1 MNRWLSALRLLGMGW
16 FVSVSILLG
25 VLGGRW
31 IDEQLGTEPLLLV
44 IGLIAGL
51 FVAFYGIYRA
61 LPGIGNNRSQ
71 GNG

>member
-25 VLGGRW
+25 VLGGHW
-31 IDEQLGTEPLLLV
+31 LDEQLDTEPLLLV
-44 IGLIAGL
+44 IGLFVGL
-51 FVAFYGIYRA
+51 FVAFYGVFRV
-61 LPGIGNNRSQ
+61 LPGKGNNQSQ

>member
-1 MNRWLSALRLLGMGW
+1 MNRWLSALKFLGMGW
-16 FVSVSILLG
+16 FVSGSILLG

-31 IDEQLGTEPLLLV
+31 IDEQLGTEPLLMV

-51 FVAFYGIYRA
+51 FVAFYGIYRL
-61 LPGIGNNRSQ
+61 LPRNGNNQSQ

>member
-25 VLGGRW
+25 VLAGRW
-31 IDEQLGTEPLLLV
+31 IDERLGTEPLLLV

-51 FVAFYGIYRA
+51 FVAFYGIYRL
-61 LPGIGNNRSQ
+61 LPRNGNN
-71 GNG
+71 

>member
-51 FVAFYGIYRA
+51 FVAFYGIYRL
-61 LPGIGNNRSQ
+61 LPRNGNNQNQ